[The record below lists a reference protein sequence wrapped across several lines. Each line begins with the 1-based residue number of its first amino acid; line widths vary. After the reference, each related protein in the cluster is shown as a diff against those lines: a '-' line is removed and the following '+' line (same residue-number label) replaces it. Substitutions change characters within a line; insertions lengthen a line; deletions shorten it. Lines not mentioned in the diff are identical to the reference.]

1 MSGGASVYREIDEL
15 LAGACRPS
23 PGAAPEELP
32 PPVQRWLRWSRADA
46 AALPATVRLLQEG
59 EFRTGEKRGWAPFR
73 AEQYF
78 SLDPPGFLWRVRM
91 RLAPLVS
98 VTGRD
103 RWVDGEASMRMRL
116 LGLVPVVNASG
127 PELAQGAM
135 LRWLG
140 EIIWFPQAARS
151 PRIAWEAVDDESA
164 RATLTA
170 GGRSAAET
178 FVFGADGRPVELRA
192 DRFNDQRK
200 AILPW
205 VNRNEEFG
213 ELAGLRVPTAGEA
226 LWVYETGESPYIRWR
241 ITRLD
246 LDVPERF

>member
-1 MSGGASVYREIDEL
+1 VNVEREIDEL
-15 LAGACRPS
+15 LAGARAPVPAAGVEAL
-23 PGAAPEELP
+23 PG
-32 PPVQRWLRWSRADA
+32 PVQRWLRWSGAAD

-59 EFRTGEKRGWAPFR
+59 ELRTGEKRGWAPFR
-73 AEQYF
+73 ADQYF
-78 SLDPPGFLWRVRM
+78 SLDPPGFVWRVRM
-91 RLAPLVS
+91 RFAPLVC

-103 RWVDGEASMRMRL
+103 RWVDGDASMRMRL

-127 PELAQGAM
+127 PDLAQGAM

-170 GGRSAAET
+170 GGQSASET
-178 FVFGADGRPVELRA
+178 FVFDGEGRPVELRA
-192 DRFNDQRK
+192 DRFNDARK

-213 ELAGLRVPTAGEA
+213 ELAGVRAPTTGEA
-226 LWVYETGESPYIRWR
+226 LWRYETGESPYIRWR